1 MIRPCTRITYMCTIH
16 RLGRD
21 RYRSPV
27 PVAHGASARAHRA
40 TSSFLCLVAS
50 FSQHMR
56 TTCNGPPLR
65 LLRGAGLIFLLLLNR
80 RPYPPPQTRGR
91 LFSINS
97 SADASIAPL
106 LTSITSAWFDEDEG
120 GSTLLGST
128 CVPAAALLLLVAPR

>member
-1 MIRPCTRITYMCTIH
+1 MHHTQAGERPVPA
-16 RLGRD
+16 
-21 RYRSPV
+21 PV
-27 PVAHGASARAHRA
+27 PVPVGAHTGRPPRAHPA

-50 FSQHMR
+50 FSHMH

-106 LTSITSAWFDEDEG
+106 LTSITSAWFGEDEG